1 MGTMNC
7 GTGRSLMP
15 FPGAVAKM
23 FGDFFPATEFAS
35 MAMPTVSIR
44 PTVDILEEDDRILLK
59 ADMPG
64 LEKGDIKVT
73 VEDGTLTIS
82 GSRTE
87 ECGEKKEIYTRSERF
102 MGTFR
107 RAFTLPAWADG
118 SAVKADYKN
127 GVLTVVI
134 PKTEAAKPREIEIKV
149 G

>member
-7 GTGRSLMP
+7 GTGRGLMP
-15 FPGAVAKM
+15 FPGALAKV
-23 FGDFFPATEFAS
+23 FGDFFPEQGRCAEI
-35 MAMPTVSIR
+35 PTVSIR
-44 PTVDILEEDDRILLK
+44 PTVDIIEEDDRILLK

-73 VEDGTLTIS
+73 VEDGTLAIR
-82 GSRTE
+82 GSRSEKRE
-87 ECGEKKEIYTRSERF
+87 EKREAYTRSERF

-107 RAFTLPAWADG
+107 RSFTLPAWADG
-118 SAVKADYKN
+118 SQVKADYKN

-134 PKTEAAKPREIEIKV
+134 PKTEAAKPREIEIKI

>member
-7 GTGRSLMP
+7 GTGRSLVP
-15 FPGAVAKM
+15 FPGVIGKM
-23 FGDFFPATEFAS
+23 FGEFFPATDFAS
-35 MAMPTVSIR
+35 MEVPTVSIR
-44 PTVDILEEDDRILLK
+44 PKVDILAEDDRILLK

-73 VEDGTLTIS
+73 VEDGTLAIS

-87 ECGEKKEIYTRSERF
+87 KREENGESYTRSERF
-102 MGTFR
+102 KGTFR

-118 SAVKADYKN
+118 AAVKADYKN

-134 PKTEAAKPREIEIKV
+134 PKTEEAKPREIEIKV

>member
-1 MGTMNC
+1 MRTQNC

-15 FPGAVAKM
+15 FPGVIGKG
-23 FGDFFPATEFAS
+23 FGDFFPAEFTG
-35 MAMPTVSIR
+35 MEMPTISIR
-44 PTVDILEEDDRILLK
+44 PTVDIVEEDDRILLK

-64 LEKGDIKVT
+64 LEKSDIKVT
-73 VEDGTLTIS
+73 VEDGTLAIR

-87 ECGEKKEIYTRSERF
+87 KREEKKESYTRSERF
-102 MGTFR
+102 MGTFSR
-107 RAFTLPAWADG
+107 SFTLPTWADG